1 MGERT
6 ARTFVGF
13 GFGAI
18 QSGLFLFEAY
28 RSGNF
33 SRYVVAEVEEGL
45 VRAVREN
52 GGAYVVN
59 VARKDCIEQVRVE
72 GVEVYNP
79 RVKGDREKI
88 VEAIGE
94 ADEMATALPSVK
106 FYDMGGQTSVAGML
120 GEGLGTRQGKRGVVY
135 AAENHNHAAEIL
147 AERIQGSVGSVG
159 VSGCRGVGVGEGE
172 VRVQV
177 LNTVIGKMSGVI
189 GDAATMERMGLAAM
203 APGSGRAVLVEEFNR
218 ILISRIVLEEFERGI
233 AVFVEKEDLL
243 PFEEAKLYG
252 HNAIHALIGYLADL
266 RGLTTM
272 AEAGKSGEIMRVA
285 RKAFIEESGRALI
298 RKHGGLG
305 DELFTEAGYRA
316 YAEDLLD
323 RMTRVNLND
332 LVDRVIRDPVRKLG
346 WEDRLF
352 GTMRM
357 AMRYGIEPREMA
369 KGAGAGVVSMIR
381 HAESAKGFV
390 PPLPPLP
397 QSAAPLTEEKLMEIL
412 VGIWGGK
419 HDEYADEMVRLT
431 WEAMKGLVG

>member
-1 MGERT
+1 
-6 ARTFVGF
+6 
-13 GFGAI
+13 
-18 QSGLFLFEAY
+18 
-28 RSGNF
+28 
-33 SRYVVAEVEEGL
+33 
-45 VRAVREN
+45 
-52 GGAYVVN
+52 
-59 VARKDCIEQVRVE
+59 
-72 GVEVYNP
+72 
-79 RVKGDREKI
+79 

-94 ADEMATALPSVK
+94 AEEMATALPSVK
-106 FYDMGGQTSVAGML
+106 FYDLGGEASVAGML
-120 GEGLGTRQGKRGVVY
+120 GEGLGRRGGKGGVVY

-147 AERIQGSVGSVG
+147 VERIQGSGFGVRGRGSVR
-159 VSGCRGVGVGEGE
+159 VSGCRSVGVGIGTEPSPQPSRGVPGEGE

-203 APGSGRAVLVEEFNR
+203 VPGWGRAVLVEEFNR
-218 ILISRIVLEEFERGI
+218 ILISRIVLEGFERGI
-233 AVFVEKEDLL
+233 EVFVEKENLL

-272 AEAGKSGEIMRVA
+272 AEAGECGEIMGVA
-285 RKAFIEESGRALI
+285 RKALIEESGRALI

-305 DELFTEAGYRA
+305 DELFTEAWYRA
-316 YAEDLLD
+316 HAEDLLD

-332 LVDRVIRDPVRKLG
+332 LVERVIRDPVRKLG

-381 HAESAKGFV
+381 HAESAKGFG

-397 QSAAPLTEEKLMEIL
+397 PLPRSAAELTEGKLKELL
-412 VGIWGGK
+412 VGIWGGG
-419 HDEYADEMVRLT
+419 DEHTDAVVRLT